1 MVARKIL
8 QPLITVGGLL
18 VGLSVVAATLR
29 RGPRLPEVATKP
41 ALYQASDFQLTLKR
55 LNSQLAGAAQQAG
68 LETAEAADNLAI
80 ARRLSLALVGS
91 GMSLEEVRGFSNI
104 PEEQQIRWWT
114 SYLLQDQRWANY
126 FAERLARAYVGTN
139 DGPFLLFRRG
149 KFNAWLSDQLAADT
163 PYDQIVKEMLSAEGL
178 WTDTPQV
185 NFITATMD
193 DANRNRGDPVR
204 LAGRVS
210 RAFLAQRIDCL
221 QCHDDFIGNLTF
233 GSSSHTTS
241 GMQEHFHELAA
252 FFAGTALPK
261 IPFQGIKED
270 GRKYEFEF
278 LGDSQASVVTPGVP
292 FAPNLL
298 PDAGKPRERLARW
311 VTHPKN
317 LAFSRATV
325 NRVWALMFSRP
336 LVEPVDNIPLFEA
349 VPVML
354 DTLAHD
360 FSQHGFDLKRLIRLI
375 AESDGLH
382 RASRADSE
390 ITPQHEDVWAAFP
403 VTQLRPEQVAGSIQ
417 QACKLTTLDGSSSLI
432 TRLKTLGDS
441 QSFLKRFGDRG
452 EDEFNSEAVTISQ
465 RLVMMNGK
473 LTGDGTKQDLI
484 NNASTRIATL
494 VSDDARAVRAAYL
507 ATLNREPSTAELSKF
522 EAYLQDKKGNARSR
536 AVGDIYWAMINS
548 TEFSWNH

>member
-29 RGPRLPEVATKP
+29 RGPSLPEVATKP

-104 PEEQQIRWWT
+104 PDEQQIRWWT
-114 SYLLQDQRWANY
+114 SYLLQDQRWADY

-252 FFAGTALPK
+252 FFSGTALPK

-270 GRKYEFEF
+270 GREYEFEF

-382 RASRADSE
+382 RASRADFE

-484 NNASTRIATL
+484 NNASTRIATF

>member
-29 RGPRLPEVATKP
+29 RGPSLPEVATKP

-104 PEEQQIRWWT
+104 PDEQQIRWWT

-270 GRKYEFEF
+270 GREYEFEF

-382 RASRADSE
+382 RASRADFE

>member
-8 QPLITVGGLL
+8 QPIITVGGLL

-29 RGPRLPEVATKP
+29 RGPSLPEVATKP

-382 RASRADSE
+382 RASRADFE

>member
-29 RGPRLPEVATKP
+29 RGPSLPEVATKP

-382 RASRADSE
+382 RASRADFE